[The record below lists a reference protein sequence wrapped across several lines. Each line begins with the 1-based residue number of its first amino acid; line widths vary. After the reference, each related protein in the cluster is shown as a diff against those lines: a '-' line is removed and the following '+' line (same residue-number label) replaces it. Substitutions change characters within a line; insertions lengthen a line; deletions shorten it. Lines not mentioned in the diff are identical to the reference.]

1 MTAVV
6 DRATGTAPPVVVS
19 VCSPDPLALPGV
31 TRLLRGV
38 GAVVVVP
45 PARLVE
51 ARVALVVAEE
61 LDHHVTDL
69 IGRIARSST
78 VRVVLAVDRVAD
90 DEIEFLAR
98 SRVVALLPR
107 HHLDADE
114 IADAVLEV
122 VDRPVPSAAELPD
135 LLRNAARTR
144 FAGTGLDQATLSA
157 RECALLRL
165 LADGHDTEDI
175 AREMAYSGRTVK
187 KIIHQLLS
195 RRGLRNRAQAVAYAL
210 REGYL

>member
-6 DRATGTAPPVVVS
+6 DRATGTALPVVVS

-38 GAVVVVP
+38 RAVAVVP
-45 PARLVE
+45 PARLAE
-51 ARVALVVAEE
+51 AKVALVVSEE
-61 LDHHVTDL
+61 LDHGVTDL
-69 IGRIARSST
+69 IARIARSST
-78 VRVVLAVDRVAD
+78 VRVVLAVDRVGD
-90 DEIEFLAR
+90 DQIEFLAR

-107 HHLDADE
+107 HRLDADE
-114 IADAVLEV
+114 IVDVVLEV

-135 LLRNAARTR
+135 RLRSTARTR
-144 FAGTGLDQATLSA
+144 FAGKDQATLSA

-175 AREMAYSGRTVK
+175 ARELAYSDRTVK